1 MDIRAVLFDLHGTLA
16 YGKIRVTD
24 DEASNYLVS
33 RGYEVYPQSFSVAW
47 GFVAFID
54 YPKYGYRTYHSY
66 LKRILWRLGFKVDRE
81 TLNGLARI
89 FERGRYELYPD
100 AADAVE
106 MAKDQEFK
114 TAIVT
119 TIARFKFAQAL
130 EPIKKYF
137 DAVVT
142 GYEAGCE
149 KTNPKMYKKTLE
161 FLKVQPNEAVMIGDN
176 LKIDVLL
183 PKKLGIHAILLDRE
197 RKVPNV
203 LSSADAIVT
212 DLKEAVKTV
221 VAWTKPR

>member
-1 MDIRAVLFDLHGTLA
+1 MKNIRAVLFDLHGTLA
-16 YGKIRVTD
+16 YGKIRVTEE
-24 DEASNYLVS
+24 EASNYLVN
-33 RGYEVYPQSFSVAW
+33 RGYEVYPQSFGIAW

-66 LKRILWRLGFKVDRE
+66 LKRILWRLGFKVDKE
-81 TLNGLARI
+81 TLHGLATM

-100 AADAVE
+100 SADAVK
-106 MAKDQEFK
+106 MAKEHRFK

-130 EPIKKYF
+130 EPIRKYF

-142 GYEAGCE
+142 GYEARCE

-161 FLKVQPNEAVMIGDN
+161 FLKVKPTEAVMIGDN

-197 RKVPNV
+197 KKILDAP
-203 LSSADAIVT
+203 SSADAKAM

-221 VAWTKPR
+221 VAWTKP